1 MGWREVGPLTF
12 LELSMIGNWKRFKIF
27 LNVIQ
32 VKRVVIDQEGL
43 LLMRESQDGRF
54 LVKLFYLTL
63 GQISSTHFPIT
74 LFGTLG
80 SPPRLDFLL
89 GKPRGVKF

>member
-1 MGWREVGPLTF
+1 M
-12 LELSMIGNWKRFKIF
+12 
-27 LNVIQ
+27 
-32 VKRVVIDQEGL
+32 KRVVIDQEGL

-63 GQISSTHFPIT
+63 FPIT
-74 LFGTLG
+74 LSGTLG